1 MIVEAFIN
9 GAFSLVEWI
18 LSLIPTVPS
27 IDSASSWLFG
37 IIPLINAAGAFVPL
51 DAFIFCIGN
60 ILAWM
65 AVHFV
70 ISLLRFV
77 LDFIPFMG

>member
-1 MIVEAFIN
+1 MIIESLIN

-18 LSLIPTVPS
+18 ITLIPAVPDIS
-27 IDSASSWLFG
+27 SVSSWLSG

-51 DAFIFCIGN
+51 DAFVFCIGN

-65 AVHFV
+65 AINFV
-70 ISLLRFV
+70 ISLVRFV
-77 LDFIPFMG
+77 LDFIPIF